1 MGVVPLPPPAWMNR
15 EELVEYRDFLERCRR
30 ELPFAGLVRRPKNPY
45 RPGPVLY
52 EPQSRWLAKPA
63 AFPSSDFLIVL
74 AALAPWV
81 VSVALKLWI
90 GDWTI

>member
-1 MGVVPLPPPAWMNR
+1 MGVVPIPPPAWMNR
-15 EELVEYRDFLERCRR
+15 EELIEYRDFLERQRR
-30 ELPFAGLVRRPKNPY
+30 SLPFANL
-45 RPGPVLY
+45 GPATFKI
-52 EPQSRWLAKPA
+52 EPA
-63 AFPSSDFLIVL
+63 AFPSSTFLILL